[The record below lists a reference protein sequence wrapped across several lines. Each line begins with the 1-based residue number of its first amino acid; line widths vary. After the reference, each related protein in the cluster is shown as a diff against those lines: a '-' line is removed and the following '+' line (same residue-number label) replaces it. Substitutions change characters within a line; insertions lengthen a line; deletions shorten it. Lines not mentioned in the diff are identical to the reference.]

1 MISVKH
7 KEHMPG
13 GVQALIER
21 MDALKKQQVLVGVP
35 SEKNARKGDQKIG
48 NAELVFIHTNGVRA
62 VPMRKE
68 MQPELNKGAKY
79 SVALQMYLHA
89 HGSAMMHA
97 PARPIIEPSIKDK
110 QDVVSDRLA
119 QIGVAAMQGADVRGS
134 LTSLG
139 QFCAS
144 NAQKWFTNPKNG
156 WAPNAPSTIKAK
168 HSSKPL
174 IDTGVLRQSITYIVE
189 DEND

>member
-13 GVQALIER
+13 GIQALVER
-21 MDALKKQQVLVGVP
+21 MDLIKKRQVLVGAP
-35 SEKNARKGDQKIG
+35 SEKNARKGDQTIT
-48 NAELVFIHTNGVRA
+48 NAELVFIHTNGVREA
-62 VPMRKE
+62 PMRQE
-68 MQPELNKGAKY
+68 MQSELDKGTKY
-79 SVALQMYLHA
+79 TAALQMYLHS

-119 QIGVAAMQGADVRGS
+119 QIAAAAMQGADVNKE
-134 LTSLG
+134 LTTLG
-139 QFCAS
+139 QFAAS

-156 WAPNAPSTIKAK
+156 WVPNASSTVKAK
-168 HSSKPL
+168 GSSKPL
-174 IDTGVLRQSITYIVE
+174 IDSGEMRKAITFIVE
-189 DEND
+189 DGND